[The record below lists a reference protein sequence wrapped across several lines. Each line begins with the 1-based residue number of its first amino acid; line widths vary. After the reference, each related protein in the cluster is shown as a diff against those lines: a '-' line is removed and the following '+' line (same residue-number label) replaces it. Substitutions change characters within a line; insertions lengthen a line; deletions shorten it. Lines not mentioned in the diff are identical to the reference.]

1 MKPQLRPAWF
11 FLLALALGTSLAL
24 GRAWEDKLVIMP
36 AGPDVQRAQ
45 ASGEEE
51 ETEGSESE
59 ESEGTEEAEE
69 AEYTPNTK
77 HNETGL
83 AQKVSHTG
91 ARLNA
96 SYNFINFNKDRL
108 SVSYGMADAEY
119 KRYLA
124 GYGYTDAEMQAL
136 RDWKKKA
143 RDAVWY
149 KAYATGGKPAA
160 EKAVAGIDLDYDTKV
175 RALLHARGMA
185 LLAQT
190 NTVECDV
197 PTIVKRNTQVMQPLA
212 LAIQKLGNEK
222 HYDSEEMVGA
232 VLSLVQTA
240 LVYKIPPMIE
250 NGVHTGGLLPPART
264 ILGGWG
270 DCDTKTALMASV
282 LSSWNTAKMVGV
294 GVPGHYLMA
303 IRRLPAKGD
312 MFVRYEGL
320 EYVLVEPAGPAW
332 LEPGQVGRHTI
343 ELLEGSEGYKIEPF
357 F

>member
-1 MKPQLRPAWF
+1 MKPAIRPCWF
-11 FLLALALGTSLAL
+11 FLLALTLGISLAL
-24 GRAWEDKLVIMP
+24 GREWERKLVIMP
-36 AGPDVQRAQ
+36 DGPDVQRSQ
-45 ASGEEE
+45 SSGEEE
-51 ETEGSESE
+51 EAEDG

-69 AEYTPNTK
+69 AEYKPTVNHT
-77 HNETGL
+77 EAGL
-83 AQKVSHTG
+83 AQKVSRTG
-91 ARLNA
+91 ARLSA

-143 RDAVWY
+143 RDAAWY
-149 KAYATGGKPAA
+149 RAYATGGKPAA
-160 EKAVAGIDLDYDTKV
+160 EKAVTGIDMDYDTRM
-175 RALLHARGMA
+175 RALLRARGMA
-185 LLAQT
+185 LRAET
-190 NTVECDV
+190 NTVESDV
-197 PTIVKRNTQVMQPLA
+197 PAIVKRNTQVMQPLA

-222 HYDSEEMVGA
+222 HYGSEEMVGA

-240 LVYKIPPMIE
+240 LIYKIPPMIE

-294 GVPGHYLMA
+294 AVPGHYLMA

-312 MFVRYEGL
+312 AFVRYEGL